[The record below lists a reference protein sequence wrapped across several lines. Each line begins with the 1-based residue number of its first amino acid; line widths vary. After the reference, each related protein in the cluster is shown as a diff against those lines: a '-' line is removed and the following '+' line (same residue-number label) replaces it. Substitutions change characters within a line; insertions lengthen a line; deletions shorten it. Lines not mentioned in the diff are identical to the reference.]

1 MDIER
6 INAAMEMHGLAL
18 QELLK
23 SDCDPYCT
31 IVITQDG
38 IKLVRDEVCLR
49 IAKATNR

>member
-6 INAAMEMHGLAL
+6 INAALEIHGLAL

-38 IKLVRDEVCLR
+38 IKLVRDELYMP
-49 IAKATNR
+49 TQGD

>member
-1 MDIER
+1 MDIKR
-6 INAAMEMHGLAL
+6 IDAALETHGLVL

-38 IKLVRDEVCLR
+38 IKLVRDEMCLR
-49 IAKATNR
+49 TAKAPNR

>member
-1 MDIER
+1 MDIKR
-6 INAAMEMHGLAL
+6 IDAALETHGLVL

-23 SDCDPYCT
+23 SDCDPYCA
-31 IVITQDG
+31 IVITRDG

>member
-6 INAAMEMHGLAL
+6 INAALEIHGLAL
-18 QELLK
+18 QVLLK

-38 IKLVRDEVCLR
+38 IKLVRDELYMP
-49 IAKATNR
+49 TQGD